1 MEAIKKHV
9 QELINEYQVHAA
21 SPKTLARQLSGG
33 HLQRLVLARE
43 SSRELNLIIAV
54 NPTAGLDVG
63 ATEYV
68 RAQLLNQRRLGR
80 AILLISADLEE
91 LLSIS
96 DRIAVLFSG
105 RIVGSLDS
113 SNSNP
118 EEIGLMM
125 GGTLQPDGKK
135 AYAE

>member
-1 MEAIKKHV
+1 M
-9 QELINEYQVHAA
+9 INEYQVHAA
-21 SPKTLARQLSGG
+21 SPKTLARKLSGG

-43 SSRELNLIIAV
+43 SSRELSLIIAV

-68 RAQLLNQRRLGR
+68 RTQLLNQRRLGR
-80 AILLISADLEE
+80 AILLISADLDE
-91 LLSIS
+91 LLSMS

-113 SNSNP
+113 SNSNL

-125 GGTLQPDGKK
+125 GGTVRPGGKK
-135 AYAE
+135 AYAA